1 MLDNNSIIYKREDFS
16 TKKYF
21 LDFLIEKNGIKVD
34 LEIDGKQH
42 KQRKEHDVERDK
54 FLTENGFK
62 VYRVEWNQINNEK
75 GKEMMKEKIDAFISF
90 YNSL

>member
-1 MLDNNSIIYKREDFS
+1 MGSGLCPFESGLRH
-16 TKKYF
+16 KKQNY
-21 LDFLIEKNGIKVD
+21 ESKNGVKID

-42 KQRKEHDVERDK
+42 KQRKEHDTERDK

-75 GKEMMKEKIDAFISF
+75 GKEQMKNKIDAFIAF
-90 YNSL
+90 YKSL